1 MVQQEGQGQL
11 HVVALSCVCRAHRQR
26 EPSSLA
32 LCPAL
37 CPSLLVSGADSRT
50 LPHALPAPACPARC
64 PGQQAQMEWAGV
76 CRECGASTQAHLSSA
91 LRGVLPC
98 LTDEETEAQMRQRT
112 LRPTALDSVM
122 PPGSS

>member
-50 LPHALPAPACPARC
+50 LPHALPAPACPAQC
-64 PGQQAQMEWAGV
+64 PVQSGNRPKWSGQECAGNA
-76 CRECGASTQAHLSSA
+76 ELPHKPTSA
-91 LRGVLPC
+91 LL
-98 LTDEETEAQMRQRT
+98 
-112 LRPTALDSVM
+112 
-122 PPGSS
+122 